1 MHDRSLD
8 NDRIKIW
15 KQIPITNGSNF
26 MEKQRLIDNYQQNIN
41 TKIES
46 PNLHIQGMHRLWSC

>member
-46 PNLHIQGMHRLWSC
+46 PNLNIQGMHRL